1 MKRYAAILAYNG
13 AAYFGFQRQP
23 DPTLTIQRAV
33 ENAIAR
39 VTGSESSIVAA
50 GRTDTGVHALGQVIA
65 FDADWKH
72 AEQDLLCA
80 VNAYLPADIAL
91 QRLWQQDGFH
101 PRFDALWRQY
111 IYRIMTPPVRNP
123 LCPPQIWQ
131 LVGQTLNLTRMRQA
145 AEICLG
151 EMDFAAFGTPPQADS
166 SNTVREIFISEW
178 ESAPSY
184 YGEVFTYRVRGTAFL
199 YHMVRRMVGA
209 MAQVGTGRITVKEFE
224 NILRSQDIERAKL
237 LAPSEGLVLE
247 AVRYQENQLDA
258 VNAEEP
264 ALALAWA

>member
-1 MKRYAAILAYNG
+1 MKRYAATLAYNG

-23 DPTLTIQRAV
+23 DPTPTIQRAV

-39 VTGSESSIVAA
+39 VTGYEAPILAA

-72 AEQDLLCA
+72 AEQELLCA
-80 VNAYLPADIAL
+80 VNAHLPADIAL
-91 QRLWQQDGFH
+91 QHLWQQDDFH

-111 IYRIMTPPVRNP
+111 AYRIMTPPVRNP
-123 LCPPQIWQ
+123 LCPPQVWQ
-131 LVGQTLNLTRMRQA
+131 LVGQTLDLTRMRLA
-145 AEICLG
+145 AENCLG

-166 SNTVREIFISEW
+166 SNTVRDIFVSEW
-178 ESAPSY
+178 ESAPSE

-209 MAQVGTGRITVKEFE
+209 MVQVGTGRITLEDFE
-224 NILRSQDIERAKL
+224 DILRSRDIERAKL
-237 LAPSEGLVLE
+237 LAPPEGLVLE
-247 AVRYQENQLDA
+247 AVRYQEHELDA

-264 ALALAWA
+264 ALALDWA